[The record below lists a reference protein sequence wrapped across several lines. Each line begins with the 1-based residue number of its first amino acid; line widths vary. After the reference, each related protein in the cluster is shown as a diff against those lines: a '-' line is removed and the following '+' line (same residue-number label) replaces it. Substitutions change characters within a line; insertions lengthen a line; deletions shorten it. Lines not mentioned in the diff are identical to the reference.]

1 MSDRIN
7 EAVEALNRR
16 IRPEGME
23 GMAMFV
29 VTGEGVIVIDQNGA
43 RPGAPGDDSADVTL
57 TATAEVFEDIVRGDM
72 DPAKAYLT
80 GKMGLA
86 GDIGAAMK
94 LGRILG

>member
-16 IRPEGME
+16 LKPEGMD
-23 GMAMFV
+23 GMAKFV
-29 VTGEGVIVIDQNGA
+29 VTGEGIIVIDANGA
-43 RPGAPGDDSADVTL
+43 RPGKDADDANVTL
-57 TATAEVFEDIVRGDM
+57 TATADVFEDIVRGDL

-80 GKMGLA
+80 GKMGLK